1 MPRVD
6 YDLIAHLYD
15 EPLRA
20 PGVDAR
26 LLAFLDERPDLD
38 PGAVR
43 VLDVGCG
50 TGRQLAANRT
60 RLPQATLAGVDRF
73 VGMLRIAARRSP
85 DVGWVQGDG
94 GHLPL
99 AEASFDYATNQF
111 SYQHI
116 AEQQRFVHEM
126 QRVLRPGG
134 RFVMTNIDPWSML
147 DWSIYRYFPEALDL
161 DGDDFLPADVFAAYL
176 REAGFVNVGIERL
189 RIRRDEP
196 LADFLAYASERH
208 RASQLMAISDDA
220 YDAGLEQIRV
230 ALAKAGSRPVT
241 VDSGVSLVI
250 VSGDRP
256 ADDGWS

>member
-1 MPRVD
+1 M
-6 YDLIAHLYD
+6 
-15 EPLRA
+15 
-20 PGVDAR
+20 
-26 LLAFLDERPDLD
+26 
-38 PGAVR
+38 R

-60 RLPQATLAGVDRF
+60 RLPRATLVGVDRF

-85 DVGWVQGDG
+85 DIGWVHGDG
-94 GHLPL
+94 ADLPL
-99 AEASFDYATNQF
+99 ASSSVDYATNQF

-116 AEQQRFVHEM
+116 AEQERFVQEM

-134 RFVMTNIDPWSML
+134 RFVMTNIDPWSMP

-176 REAGFVNVGIERL
+176 HEAGFSNVAIER
-189 RIRRDEP
+189 RTIRRDEP
-196 LADFLAYASERH
+196 LTDFLAYASERH

-220 YDAGLEQIRV
+220 YDAGLERIRADV
-230 ALAKAGSRPVT
+230 AEAGSRPVT
-241 VDSGVSLVI
+241 ADSGVSLVI

-256 ADDGWS
+256 ADDGGS